1 MVLPFPICRD
11 AVILQHSYEIFS
23 RHVELSVH
31 DNMLLVHHLDSST
44 VLLLDVRA
52 RSNGPI
58 AAPLPLTVATDD
70 KVRCTTATNHHHH
83 HHSLSGRAAS
93 FTLLRHARGTRVS
106 S

>member
-1 MVLPFPICRD
+1 MIFPIPTCRD
-11 AVILQHSYEIFS
+11 AVMLQHSYEIFS

-58 AAPLPLTVATDD
+58 AAPLPLTVAADD
-70 KVRCTTATNHHHH
+70 KVRCATATCHHQHY
-83 HHSLSGRAAS
+83 SLIGRAAEP
-93 FTLLRHARGTRVS
+93 A
-106 S
+106 

>member
-1 MVLPFPICRD
+1 MTFPIPTCRD

-70 KVRCTTATNHHHH
+70 KVSKLQGYRY
-83 HHSLSGRAAS
+83 
-93 FTLLRHARGTRVS
+93 FTVFIFKT
-106 S
+106 

>member
-1 MVLPFPICRD
+1 MTFPIPTCRD

-23 RHVELSVH
+23 RHVELSIH
-31 DNMLLVHHLDSST
+31 DNMLLVHHLDSSQ

-70 KVRCTTATNHHHH
+70 KVRYITATNFHQHHY
-83 HHSLSGRAAS
+83 SRSGRAAEP
-93 FTLLRHARGTRVS
+93 A
-106 S
+106 